1 MIKIDLVTGFLGS
14 GKTTFIRRY
23 ARYLMSRGENIA
35 ILENDHGAINVDAL
49 ILNEL
54 EDEGCEI
61 ETIAGGCDHDCH
73 VRRFRTK
80 LISMGML
87 GYDRVIVEPSGIYD
101 VDEFFDVLHEEPLDA
116 WYEIANVMTIVD
128 ATMLA
133 PGSDIS
139 YEARYF
145 LMSQAAA
152 AGALVLSHIR
162 KEARIDPADTVQVMD
177 RIMKE
182 FRCDRQFD
190 EADLIAK
197 DWEQLTESDFGKI
210 ASCGYRAADHIKLPI
225 EDDNSFTS
233 VYFLDLPLP
242 LSQME
247 EKASLLL
254 RDRTV
259 GHVLRVKGFHFE
271 EGKWYELNASGSGMT
286 VGECRTG
293 QELFIVIG
301 ENLDREAVCSRLG
314 VADDVW
320 HNGNVYAGEKI

>member
-23 ARYLMSRGENIA
+23 ARYLIGRGENIA

-54 EDEGCEI
+54 EDEGCDI

-116 WYEIANVMTIVD
+116 WYEIANVIAIAD
-128 ATMLA
+128 ANMLA
-133 PGSDIS
+133 PGSDLS

-145 LMSQAAA
+145 LMSQVAA
-152 AGALVLSHIR
+152 AGTLVLSHIR
-162 KEARIDPADTVQVMD
+162 KEDRTDPAETIQVLD

-182 FRCDRQFD
+182 FKCDRQFD
-190 EADLIAK
+190 DADLIVK
-197 DWEQLTESDFGKI
+197 DWEQLTERDFGKI
-210 ASCGYRAADHIKLPI
+210 ISCGYHVADHIKLPI

-233 VYFLDLPLP
+233 VYFLNLPQP

-247 EKASLLL
+247 EKAAPLL

-259 GHVLRVKGFHFE
+259 GHVLRIKGFHFE
-271 EGKWYELNASGSGMT
+271 DGKWYELNASGSGMT
-286 VGECRTG
+286 VEECRMG

-301 ENLDREAVCSRLG
+301 EDLDREAVRSRLG